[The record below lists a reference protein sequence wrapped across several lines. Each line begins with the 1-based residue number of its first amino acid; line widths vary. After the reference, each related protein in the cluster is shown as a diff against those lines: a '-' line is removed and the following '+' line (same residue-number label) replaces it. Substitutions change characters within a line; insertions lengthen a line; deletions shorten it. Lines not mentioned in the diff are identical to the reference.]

1 METKMD
7 KISGE
12 VSNFC
17 YGFDD
22 FFEERYAVLLSREG
36 KVEFEKVPS
45 ASEHF
50 WNEEGFSEIG
60 YVQGLGRDGIK
71 VHLEIDGEKYED
83 QGFFDLP
90 DPDTEE

>member
-1 METKMD
+1 MQD
-7 KISGE
+7 KG
-12 VSNFC
+12 N
-17 YGFDD
+17 

-36 KVEFEKVPS
+36 KVEFEKMPS
-45 ASEHF
+45 ASGKF
-50 WNEEGFSEIG
+50 WDEEGFSEIG

-71 VHLEIDGEKYED
+71 VYLEIDGERFED